1 MTELL
6 IHLQRHASNP
16 SCVLCG
22 TKALQAAGPQLV
34 EAESLEPVCRGCARR
49 HAPALAALIDLAC
62 AAERV
67 GRIKRHTVFPP
78 LASLLDLARA
88 AEDYL
93 HAAPHASRRAA

>member
-1 MTELL
+1 MADLL
-6 IHLQRHASNP
+6 IHSQRQAANP
-16 SCVLCG
+16 PCALCG
-22 TKALQAAGPQLV
+22 TRVLLGAGPQLV
-34 EAESLEPVCRGCARR
+34 VADSRALVCRACGKK
-49 HAPALAALIDLAC
+49 HAPALVALIDLAS

-93 HAAPHASRRAA
+93 HAAPHQGRRAA